1 VTACTD
7 GRLPMSTEG
16 QMAQDESCAIAAIV
30 PREVPRMS
38 FAAGTRAAAAKGV
51 DRLARL
57 TPTSWS
63 FSLYM

>member
-1 VTACTD
+1 
-7 GRLPMSTEG
+7 MSTEG

-38 FAAGTRAAAAKGV
+38 FSAGTRAAAAKGV